1 MQTTYLLTLQ
11 WFGHNFEC
19 KVAACSHHPC
29 APNYCIISYSFDLSI
44 QYSTVTIANM
54 WLQSL

>member
-54 WLQSL
+54 